1 MTKLLITN
9 GMIYDGLGNEPFKG
23 KVYIEDELIKK
34 IFRDGEESAELEAIE
49 KEAEIV
55 DAQGKAVTPGF
66 IDIAVSVDINK
77 SLTHRARQ

>member
-9 GMIYDGLGNEPFKG
+9 GVIYDGLGNEPFKG

-34 IFRDGEESAELEAIE
+34 VFRDGEDSAELEAIE

-66 IDIAVSVDINK
+66 CS
-77 SLTHRARQ
+77 